1 MLLNDWITKKNHIAL
16 SSLPTRVTHEKTPA
30 GSVLLIGDV
39 NEMGHRVSR
48 IMRFKVWPGCPARQC
63 IEK

>member
-1 MLLNDWITKKNHIAL
+1 MDQLLFLLVNETL
-16 SSLPTRVTHEKTPA
+16 PSLPTKVTHETTPA

-39 NEMGHRVSR
+39 DEVGHQVSR
-48 IMRFKVWPGCPARQC
+48 IMRFKVGPGCAARQC